1 MFLNP
6 YEPLE
11 KVEFDYAIVDLNL
24 NATYFYELKTQLI
37 SLVPDYAIELKHSF
51 PYLLRLSSVEK
62 NLLEQ
67 INNDDLHQISNG
79 LIPFLIF
86 KFKSKPTAEPD
97 LVAHLKKM
105 MIYENNGKKYLYR
118 FFDPR
123 VWILLN
129 FFKSK
134 DFSQLNKRFDTIQF
148 ALIKQQ
154 LCFKNTL
161 NDQNL
166 ELDLNL
172 IENIGLINRTKG
184 LLKLNDIDFHDY
196 LMQSQ
201 KIHQHIDLLKKKYYG
216 LLKQDLVVILYH
228 MHLLGEQYI
237 ESSFFST
244 LKNKEKGYEQA
255 SKATSTAEWLSFFKQ
270 IKILDQDLRNKVMYE
285 Y

>member
-67 INNDDLHQISNG
+67 INNDDLHQTSNG

-166 ELDLNL
+166 ELDINL

-196 LMQSQ
+196 LMQSH